1 MPNIR
6 SAKAILM
13 TKSKLLLRN
22 RLLLLKRIMV
32 KKFPMTIKTE
42 ATEKTLHHI
51 MLSVLER
58 GLAGK
63 WIAVSLLIF
72 AADVFFIATT
82 FQLKNLRPQ
91 TP

>member
-1 MPNIR
+1 
-6 SAKAILM
+6 
-13 TKSKLLLRN
+13 
-22 RLLLLKRIMV
+22 
-32 KKFPMTIKTE
+32 MTIKTE
-42 ATEKTLHHI
+42 ATEKTLHYI

-72 AADVFFIATT
+72 AADVFFIAAT